1 MANDQDREDDDNMIT
16 IKINRRR
23 AEDLYYDLLLAL
35 GGQVVPQY
43 LYGKNGKSGG
53 KTRLAAG

>member
-1 MANDQDREDDDNMIT
+1 MANDQDLEDDDNMVT
-16 IKINRRR
+16 VKINRRR

-35 GGQVVPQY
+35 GGQITPQY

-53 KTRLAAG
+53 KTRRAAG

>member
-1 MANDQDREDDDNMIT
+1 MANEQDTEYDSDDTVT

-53 KTRLAAG
+53 KTRTAG

>member
-1 MANDQDREDDDNMIT
+1 MANDQDHEFDSDETVT
-16 IKINRRR
+16 IKLERRR

-35 GGQVVPQY
+35 GGQGIPQY

-53 KTRLAAG
+53 KTRQP